1 MVHLAL
7 QKRGLAGLGALLLA
21 NLQAFGER
29 PLPRNFGLDPV
40 RLLLGRTEPFG
51 SDDCFRPNCPFALWK
66 RTYARAI
73 GQSCIPGEAL
83 GRIGAIWAKLPLA
96 EAVRRPPGELEV
108 VAG

>member
-40 RLLLGRTEPFG
+40 RLLLAVSGTPLPSPRLVYRWIDVNVYRKSTGR
-51 SDDCFRPNCPFALWK
+51 D
-66 RTYARAI
+66 
-73 GQSCIPGEAL
+73 Q
-83 GRIGAIWAKLPLA
+83 
-96 EAVRRPPGELEV
+96 RRR
-108 VAG
+108 